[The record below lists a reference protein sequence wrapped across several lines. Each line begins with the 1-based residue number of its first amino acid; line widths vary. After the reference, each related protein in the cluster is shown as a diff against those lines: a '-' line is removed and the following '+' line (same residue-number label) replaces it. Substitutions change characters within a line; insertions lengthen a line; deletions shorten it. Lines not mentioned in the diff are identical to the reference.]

1 VEDRLS
7 VDEDLARLRRGEV
20 AACEGLLR
28 RYQNRL
34 YRYLLRMVR
43 EPAAAED
50 LFQQTW
56 LRVMKNIDRYDSQ
69 RPFEPWLFSIA
80 RNLALDE
87 LRRRAP
93 ESLDEAEE
101 RLDRTGFTEPDALS
115 ALLAQEQSNRLND
128 AISELPAIYRE
139 VLTLRFEEEMK
150 LEEIAEVWGAPVS
163 TVKTRLQRALKALR
177 RRLLASP
184 PEIGK

>member
-1 VEDRLS
+1 VEDRLN
-7 VDEDLARLRRGEV
+7 VAEDLARLRRGEV
-20 AACEGLLR
+20 SACEGLLR

-56 LRVMKNIDRYDSQ
+56 LRVIKNIERYDPQ

-93 ESLDEAEE
+93 ESLDQAED
-101 RLDRTGFTEPDALS
+101 RLDRSGFSEPDALS
-115 ALLAQEQSNRLND
+115 ALLARERSDLLKD
-128 AISELPAIYRE
+128 ALGDLPAIYRE
-139 VLTLRFEEEMK
+139 VLTLRFDEEMK

-184 PEIGK
+184 REIEK